1 MRRKI
6 MTRNPVTGEDG
17 RSIGTAVDAVV
28 FDVFGTVVD
37 WRTGVAGAFER
48 VGARAG
54 AQADWLGLTTEWR
67 SLYPPTLLRVVSGE
81 VPWRP
86 LDELH
91 RMMLDDLLAER
102 GLSEF
107 TDTDRTELVGAWHRL
122 SPWPDSRDGLTRLR
136 ETHITAT
143 LSNGSTALLIHLAR
157 AGKLPLDTIL
167 SAELIHSYKPDPKV
181 YLMAA
186 ELLEVP
192 PRRLLMT
199 ACHVEDLRAAADA
212 GLRTAYIPRPLEW
225 GPDHPASPAPD
236 WVDLSGRDIPDLARQ
251 LARQ

>member
-1 MRRKI
+1 MARS
-6 MTRNPVTGEDG
+6 PVTAEDG
-17 RSIGTAVDAVV
+17 RWIGTAVDAVV

-37 WRTGVAGAFER
+37 WRTSVAGEFER
-48 VGARAG
+48 VGARVG

-81 VPWRP
+81 MPWRS

-91 RMMLDDLLAER
+91 RMMLDDVLAAH
-102 GLSEF
+102 GLTEF
-107 TDTDRTELVGAWHRL
+107 TDTDRAELVGACHRL
-122 SPWPDSRDGLTRLR
+122 SPWPDSRDGLSQLR

-157 AGKLPLDTIL
+157 AGRLPSDTIL
-167 SAELIHSYKPDPKV
+167 SAGLIHSYKPDPKV

-186 ELLEVP
+186 ELLDVA

-199 ACHVEDLRAAADA
+199 ACHIEDLRAAANA

-225 GPDHPASPAPD
+225 GPDHPTPPAPD
-236 WVDLSGRDIPDLARQ
+236 WVDLTATDIPGLARQ
-251 LARQ
+251 LAR